1 MGAPGPATPLHRGSP
16 HLVARNCRRT
26 RSRDTEPDEDI
37 EVVLVPLGE
46 LRRFLREDQ
55 LSVVDGA
62 YLALDALGLL

>member
-1 MGAPGPATPLHRGSP
+1 M
-16 HLVARNCRRT
+16 ARNCRRT